1 MNAHKNA
8 RTTPFGR
15 AVMVRRVLEDGWT
28 VAAAAGAFAVSTR
41 TVRKW
46 LARVRSDGAA
56 GLQNRSSA
64 PHLVANKLPAPWVDM
79 IVRLRRDYRM
89 TAEDIAGRLH
99 LPRSTVAGHLA
110 RRGLGRLA
118 QLEPSEPARRYNR
131 ARAGELVHFD
141 TKKLARFRRVGHRI
155 TGDRRHGSDG
165 AGWEFVHVAV
175 DDASRLAFVEVLPD
189 EKRQS
194 VTGFLVRALRWFK
207 SLGIRVER
215 VMTDN
220 GAGYVSRLFRKACRM
235 LRLRHIRTRPYTPK
249 TTDVIDKPFLGRSV
263 LWSSGAWATA
273 WRRAGFEVRALPRSL
288 RGAPPLQRP
297 CAPWDREGSSRGPD
311 ARMPSRPVRCDAAP
325 SGGPWSGC
333 TRKPRPAG
341 HGGPDA
347 RHGVRGH
354 GAFWRAAP
362 DGPRHSLP
370 GAAADA
376 RRSPPACER
385 SRRQRRAGHDAR

>member
-15 AVMVRRVLEDGWT
+15 AVMVRRVLEEGWS
-28 VAAAAGAFAVSTR
+28 VAAVASAFEVSTR

-46 LARVRSDGAA
+46 LVRFCSEGDA

-64 PHLVANKLPAPWVDM
+64 PHLVANKLPAPWFAM
-79 IVRLRRDYRM
+79 IARLRRDYRM
-89 TAEDIAGRLH
+89 TGEEIARRLQ

-110 RRGLGRLA
+110 RLGLGRLA
-118 QLEPSEPARRYNR
+118 QLEPSAPARRYNR

-141 TKKLARFRRVGHRI
+141 TKKLARFRRIGHRI
-155 TGDRRHGSDG
+155 TGDRRCQSDG

-220 GAGYVSRLFRKACRM
+220 GPGYVSRLFRKACRM
-235 LRLRHIRTRPYTPK
+235 LRLRHLRTRPYTPK
-249 TTDVIDKPFLGRSV
+249 TNGKAERFIQTLLREWAYALPYRSSDSRAAD
-263 LWSSGAWATA
+263 LPRWLRHYNLERPHASLARQPPTA
-273 WRRAGFEVRALPRSL
+273 W
-288 RGAPPLQRP
+288 LQ
-297 CAPWDREGSSRGPD
+297 AH
-311 ARMPSRPVRCDAAP
+311 A
-325 SGGPWSGC
+325 
-333 TRKPRPAG
+333 
-341 HGGPDA
+341 
-347 RHGVRGH
+347 
-354 GAFWRAAP
+354 
-362 DGPRHSLP
+362 
-370 GAAADA
+370 
-376 RRSPPACER
+376 
-385 SRRQRRAGHDAR
+385 

>member
-15 AVMVRRVLEDGWT
+15 AVIVRRVLEEGWS
-28 VAAAAGAFAVSTR
+28 VAAVATAFEVSPR

-46 LARVRSDGAA
+46 LARFGSAGVA

-64 PHLVANKLPAPWVDM
+64 PHLVANKLAAPWLAMVT
-79 IVRLRRDYRM
+79 RLRRDYRM
-89 TAEDIAGRLH
+89 TGEEIAARLH

-110 RRGLGRLA
+110 RLGLGRLA
-118 QLEPSEPARRYNR
+118 QMEPREPARRYNR

-165 AGWEFVHVAV
+165 AGWEFAHVAV

-194 VTGFLVRALRWFK
+194 VTGFLVRALRWFRCQ
-207 SLGIRVER
+207 GIWVER

-235 LRLRHIRTRPYTPK
+235 LRLRHLRTRPYTPK
-249 TTDVIDKPFLGRSV
+249 TNGKAERFIQTLLREWAYALPYC
-263 LWSSGAWATA
+263 SSDTRAADLPRWLRHYNHERPHVSLARQSPTA
-273 WRRAGFEVRALPRSL
+273 W
-288 RGAPPLQRP
+288 LQAHP
-297 CAPWDREGSSRGPD
+297 
-311 ARMPSRPVRCDAAP
+311 
-325 SGGPWSGC
+325 
-333 TRKPRPAG
+333 
-341 HGGPDA
+341 
-347 RHGVRGH
+347 
-354 GAFWRAAP
+354 
-362 DGPRHSLP
+362 
-370 GAAADA
+370 
-376 RRSPPACER
+376 
-385 SRRQRRAGHDAR
+385 